1 MTDRIRLLPPILA
14 NQIAAGE
21 VVERPAS
28 LVKEL
33 VENSLDAGAT
43 HIRIYLEK
51 GGKQR
56 VRVEDNGR
64 GIEPEDMLLAL
75 SAHATSKIYSP
86 ADLAQIST
94 LGFRGEALAS
104 MASVSRLT
112 LTSRR
117 EPHEAMSV
125 QVEGRDMTPIVK
137 PAAHPQGTSVD
148 VQQLFFNTPA
158 RAKFLKSDR
167 TELLMVEETL
177 KRMVLMH
184 PGVSFQ
190 LFHDKKCIK
199 RYDAAQDFKPR
210 IQQVLSRTFTDG
222 AFTVDESITQ
232 MRLHGWLG
240 AFDGARSSNDHA
252 YFYVNGR
259 ALRDKMLLHAVRL
272 AYGERLFAGRF
283 PSYVLFLECD
293 PASVDVNVHPT
304 KHEVRF
310 RESRLVHDFIV
321 QSIEKVFEPALPVAN
336 PTMTTMQ
343 TIHAHPILPTVSPT
357 TYKPLPAYSPPARSF
372 SLPPITLSLGRVLAI
387 LSKSVVVTQ
396 KDDCLFAIDWQK
408 TLVQCCI
415 KRFVEAIASGD
426 IPTMPL
432 LEPWPLPM
440 DVSEAWVQQSQTL
453 GFDIQCVGKS
463 QYVIRTIPL
472 CLQGVQ
478 RAAWDLD
485 KSTSSD
491 NIMKSFAKAWAASHP
506 TDHQRIT
513 ETLAMCE
520 AVLGLDGI
528 EHRKYH
534 PQELVNL

>member
-1 MTDRIRLLPPILA
+1 MTDRIKLLPPILA

-43 HIRIYLEK
+43 QIKIYLEQ
-51 GGKQR
+51 GGKLR

-64 GIEPEDMLLAL
+64 GIYPEDMLLAL

-104 MASVSRLT
+104 IASVSRLT

-125 QVEGRDMTPIVK
+125 HVEGRDMTPVVK
-137 PAAHPQGTSVD
+137 PASHPQGTTVD

-177 KRMVLMH
+177 KRLVLMH

-199 RYDAAQDFKPR
+199 RYDAALDIKPR
-210 IQQVLSRTFTDG
+210 IQQVLSRAFTDG
-222 AFTVDESITQ
+222 AFTVDASITQ

-240 AFDGARSSNDHA
+240 AFDGARSSNDQA

-272 AYGERLFAGRF
+272 AYGERIFAGRF

-321 QSIEKVFEPALPVAN
+321 QSIGNVFEPQLPAK
-336 PTMTTMQ
+336 
-343 TIHAHPILPTVSPT
+343 TIEAHPILPTLSPA
-357 TYKPLPAYSPPARSF
+357 TYAPIPAYSPPTRSF
-372 SLPPITLSLGRVLAI
+372 SLPPINLSLGRVLAI
-387 LSKSVVVTQ
+387 LSKSVVVTH

-408 TLVQCCI
+408 TLIQCCI
-415 KRFVEAIASGD
+415 KRFHEGIASGD

-440 DVSEAWVQQSQTL
+440 DVSDDWIAQSQTL

-463 QYVIRTIPL
+463 QYVIRSIPL
-472 CLQGVQ
+472 YLQGVQ

-485 KSTSSD
+485 KSTSRDS
-491 NIMKSFAKAWAASHP
+491 IMLSFATAWATSHP

-520 AVLGLDGI
+520 AILGLEGI
-528 EHRKYH
+528 AYRQYH
-534 PQELVNL
+534 PQELVSLCSR